1 MTVKC
6 IYLLKTIQN
15 NVETEHAFQEIDNE
29 RIDGRTGNEV
39 KRNIRA
45 WVVRREGQNT
55 FFDIGLTNVNANSK
69 KHQTVET
76 ILKKHKKRKRK
87 ENGL

>member
-15 NVETEHAFQEIDNE
+15 DVDIEPALQVIDNE

-39 KRNIRA
+39 KPNIRA
-45 WVVRREGQNT
+45 RGVWREGQNA
-55 FFDIGLTNVNANSK
+55 FFDIHLTNLNADSE

-76 ILKKHKKRKRK
+76 ILKKHEKRKRK

>member
-15 NVETEHAFQEIDNE
+15 DVDIEPALQVIDND

-39 KRNIRA
+39 KPNIRA
-45 WVVRREGQNT
+45 RGVWRQGQNA
-55 FFDIGLTNVNANSK
+55 FFDIHLTNVNANSE

-76 ILKKHKKRKRK
+76 ILKKHEKRKRK

>member
-1 MTVKC
+1 M
-6 IYLLKTIQN
+6 
-15 NVETEHAFQEIDNE
+15 
-29 RIDGRTGNEV
+29 
-39 KRNIRA
+39 
-45 WVVRREGQNT
+45 VRREGQNT

-69 KHQTVET
+69 KHQTEET

>member
-15 NVETEHAFQEIDNE
+15 DVDIEPALQVIDNE

-39 KRNIRA
+39 KPNIRA
-45 WVVRREGQNT
+45 RGVWRQGQNA
-55 FFDIGLTNVNANSK
+55 FFDIHLTYLNADSE

-76 ILKKHKKRKRK
+76 ILKKHEKRKRK

>member
-1 MTVKC
+1 M
-6 IYLLKTIQN
+6 
-15 NVETEHAFQEIDNE
+15 
-29 RIDGRTGNEV
+29 
-39 KRNIRA
+39 
-45 WVVRREGQNT
+45 VRREGQNT
-55 FFDIGLTNVNANSK
+55 FIDIGLTNVNANSK

>member
-15 NVETEHAFQEIDNE
+15 NVETEPAFQEIDNE

-45 WVVRREGQNT
+45 
-55 FFDIGLTNVNANSK
+55 
-69 KHQTVET
+69 
-76 ILKKHKKRKRK
+76 
-87 ENGL
+87 